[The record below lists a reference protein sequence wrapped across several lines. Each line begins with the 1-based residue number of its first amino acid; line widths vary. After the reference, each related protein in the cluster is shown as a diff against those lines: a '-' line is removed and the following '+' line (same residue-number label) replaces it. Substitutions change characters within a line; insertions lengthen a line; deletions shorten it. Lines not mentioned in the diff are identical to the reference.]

1 MKPVYINGIGIIS
14 RCAKSADEL
23 ADICSG
29 GNYNAGAGK
38 LDFKTDIPSSK
49 LRRCSRYSKI
59 AAAAAELART
69 DGKIPDDIDKMETG
83 TIISTGYGAS
93 ENNIR
98 FSDSVVNGDPA
109 LCSPT
114 VFSGTVPNSCV
125 GQICI
130 INGYKGVSTVL
141 MGGDPFEYSALLL
154 GTNRADIIFAG
165 SVEEYSE
172 ELTASVKS
180 AGIIGDR
187 EISEGA
193 AIMALSADET
203 VPHYCKITSF
213 GSASLGRYPYVHR
226 TDSKSAISAMTE
238 VIRSVCGE
246 KIPDMVFT
254 SENGSYFDEYERK
267 AVNDILGEKIQYYAP
282 KKLFG
287 ESLGCGYA
295 LSIALA
301 AVSLKIGK
309 APNSAERSTA
319 DNDLKSILVSGID
332 TVGNYLCAFMEVQ
345 YGDS

>member
-1 MKPVYINGIGIIS
+1 MKPAYINGIGIIS

-23 ADICSG
+23 ANICNG
-29 GNYNAGAGK
+29 GNYTVDDGK
-38 LDFKTDIPSSK
+38 LDFKTDIPLSK
-49 LRRCSRYSKI
+49 LRRCSRYNKI

-69 DGKIPDDIDKMETG
+69 DGKIPDDIDKMKIG
-83 TIISTGYGAS
+83 TIISTGYGAVES
-93 ENNIR
+93 NIQ
-98 FSDSVVNGDPA
+98 FSDLVVKGDPG

-141 MGGDPFEYSALLL
+141 MGGDPFEYSSLLL
-154 GTNRADIIFAG
+154 GTNRANIILTG

-180 AGIIGDR
+180 AGIIEDC

-193 AIMALSADET
+193 AIMALSANEA

-213 GSASLGRYPYVHR
+213 GSVSLGRYPYVYR
-226 TDSKSAISAMTE
+226 IDGRAAVSAMTD
-238 VIRSVCGE
+238 VIKSTCGE

-267 AVNDILGEKIQYYAP
+267 AVNDALGGKIQYYNP

-295 LSIALA
+295 LNVALA

-309 APNSAERSTA
+309 APHIA
-319 DNDLKSILVSGID
+319 DKDLKSILVSGID

-345 YGDS
+345 HGNS

>member
-1 MKPVYINGIGIIS
+1 MRPVYINGIGIIS

-23 ADICSG
+23 AYICNG
-29 GNYNAGAGK
+29 GNYTVDDGK
-38 LDFKTDIPSSK
+38 LDFKTDIPLSK
-49 LRRCSRYSKI
+49 LRRCSRYNKI
-59 AAAAAELART
+59 AAAAAELAGI
-69 DGKIPDDIDKMETG
+69 DGKIPDDIDKMKIG
-83 TIISTGYGAS
+83 TIISTGYGAA
-93 ENNIR
+93 ENNIQ
-98 FSDSVVNGDPA
+98 FSDSVVKGDPA

-141 MGGDPFEYSALLL
+141 MGGDPFEYSSLLL
-154 GTNRADIIFAG
+154 GTNRADIILTG

-172 ELTASVKS
+172 ELTASLKS
-180 AGIIGDR
+180 AGIIDGC

-193 AIMALSADET
+193 AVMTLSANET
-203 VPHYCKITSF
+203 VQHYCKITSF
-213 GSASLGRYPYVHR
+213 GSVSLGQYPYVHR
-226 TDSKSAISAMTE
+226 TDGGAAISAMTE

-267 AVNDILGEKIQYYAP
+267 AVNDIWDGTIQCYAP

-301 AVSLKIGK
+301 AVSLRIGK
-309 APNSAERSTA
+309 APRIADNIAS

-332 TVGNYLCAFMEVQ
+332 TVGNYLCAFMEV
-345 YGDS
+345 

>member
-1 MKPVYINGIGIIS
+1 MKPVYINGIGIIL

-23 ADICSG
+23 ADICNG
-29 GNYNAGAGK
+29 GNYNVDKGK

-49 LRRCSRYSKI
+49 LRRCSRYNKI
-59 AAAAAELART
+59 AAAAAELARV
-69 DGKIPDDIDKMETG
+69 DGKISDDFDKMKIG
-83 TIISTGYGAS
+83 TIISTGYGAV
-93 ENNIR
+93 ENNIQ
-98 FSDSVVNGDPA
+98 FSDSVVKGDPA

-114 VFSGTVPNSCV
+114 IFSGTVPNSCV

-172 ELTASVKS
+172 ELTVSIKS
-180 AGIIGDR
+180 AGIIESC

-193 AIMALSADET
+193 AIMTLSANEA

-213 GSASLGRYPYVHR
+213 GSISLGQYPYVHR
-226 TDSKSAISAMTE
+226 IDGKAAISAMTD
-238 VIRSVCGE
+238 VIKSTCGE

-267 AVNDILGEKIQYYAP
+267 AVNDALGSKIQYYTP

-295 LSIALA
+295 LSTALA

-309 APNSAERSTA
+309 APNIAERSIA

-332 TVGNYLCAFMEVQ
+332 TVGNYLCAFVEV
-345 YGDS
+345 